1 MALYSVSR
9 ERKVC
14 TTLYNG
20 HYLKLHVAY
29 VQPLLHFVENNYHVM
44 DVSQLMIAFFIISL
58 FAASHIVRNCL
69 LVHRLQVSREDFGL
83 CLDYL
88 CSSRPL

>member
-1 MALYSVSR
+1 MAFDSVSR

-20 HYLKLHVAY
+20 HYLKLHGAY
-29 VQPLLHFVENNYHVM
+29 FQPLLHFDEKHYHVM

-58 FAASHIVRNCL
+58 FAASHIVRNI
-69 LVHRLQVSREDFGL
+69 
-83 CLDYL
+83 
-88 CSSRPL
+88 CSFSSFTRVA

>member
-1 MALYSVSR
+1 MIHPDVAFGNESR

-14 TTLYNG
+14 TKLYNG

-29 VQPLLHFVENNYHVM
+29 FQPLLDFVENHYHVM

-58 FAASHIVRNCL
+58 FAASHIVRNYMIW
-69 LVHRLQVSREDFGL
+69 VS
-83 CLDYL
+83 
-88 CSSRPL
+88 

>member
-1 MALYSVSR
+1 MIHPDVAFDSVSR

-20 HYLKLHVAY
+20 HYLTLHGAY
-29 VQPLLHFVENNYHVM
+29 VQPLLHFVETHYHVM

-58 FAASHIVRNCL
+58 FAASHIVRNCYY
-69 LVHRLQVSREDFGL
+69 F
-83 CLDYL
+83 
-88 CSSRPL
+88 SSFPGTSLAVV